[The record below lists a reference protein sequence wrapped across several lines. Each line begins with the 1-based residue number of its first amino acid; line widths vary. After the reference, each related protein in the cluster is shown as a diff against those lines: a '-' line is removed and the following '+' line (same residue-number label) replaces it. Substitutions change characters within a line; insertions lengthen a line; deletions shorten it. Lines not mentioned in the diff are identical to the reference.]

1 MCSVQIRCV
10 RWVDSVFRAGVER
23 ERERERGLNPANLI
37 RRRNCVV
44 ISTNIAKGLGVLFV
58 SVVLRESGYRVEV
71 G

>member
-1 MCSVQIRCV
+1 MFSERGL
-10 RWVDSVFRAGVER
+10 RERER

>member
-1 MCSVQIRCV
+1 MFSERGL
-10 RWVDSVFRAGVER
+10 RER

-58 SVVLRESGYRVEV
+58 SVVVLRESGYRVEV